1 MHSLHIA
8 ANLIRRTMGT
18 RRGLFMNVLV
28 PAIILSILA
37 GLFARMETD
46 KPVVFI
52 MNDDLGIL
60 GNYITQSLLM
70 ENAYDMHL
78 ETFATEESLED
89 AVKDGKAGA
98 SVYIPA
104 DFTQKMLD
112 GEQPKAVMYRMN
124 EQLWNASLAMMLV
137 SDVNRLSSSVGS
149 YS

>member
-46 KPVVFI
+46 KPVVFV

-60 GNYITQSLLM
+60 GDYMTQSLL
-70 ENAYDMHL
+70 
-78 ETFATEESLED
+78 TE
-89 AVKDGKAGA
+89 KF
-98 SVYIPA
+98 I
-104 DFTQKMLD
+104 
-112 GEQPKAVMYRMN
+112 
-124 EQLWNASLAMMLV
+124 
-137 SDVNRLSSSVGS
+137 
-149 YS
+149 